1 MWAGVGLWAS
11 GCGSGGERAVEF
23 AVPPGRY
30 IETVEVAR
38 RVLMEAQFEI
48 DRVDAAAG
56 VLTTHPKSSAGLLT
70 PWITDQST
78 LEQRVAD
85 AANTHR
91 RRVRVTFE
99 PAAVGV
105 PEGPGGQAAADV
117 AGGVWSSVGALD
129 LRESEVALT
138 ARVEVYVDRV
148 RRPGLRLETES
159 IRTSRVSLDPSLS
172 ARMMNPEYVTSVD
185 RDDLLAARLA
195 ERMRRRMEGA
205 GRAGQRRRAERSS
218 PRKSP
223 R

>member
-1 MWAGVGLWAS
+1 M
-11 GCGSGGERAVEF
+11 
-23 AVPPGRY
+23 
-30 IETVEVAR
+30 
-38 RVLMEAQFEI
+38 
-48 DRVDAAAG
+48 
-56 VLTTHPKSSAGLLT
+56 
-70 PWITDQST
+70 
-78 LEQRVAD
+78 
-85 AANTHR
+85 
-91 RRVRVTFE
+91 
-99 PAAVGV
+99 
-105 PEGPGGQAAADV
+105 
-117 AGGVWSSVGALD
+117 
-129 LRESEVALT
+129 ALT